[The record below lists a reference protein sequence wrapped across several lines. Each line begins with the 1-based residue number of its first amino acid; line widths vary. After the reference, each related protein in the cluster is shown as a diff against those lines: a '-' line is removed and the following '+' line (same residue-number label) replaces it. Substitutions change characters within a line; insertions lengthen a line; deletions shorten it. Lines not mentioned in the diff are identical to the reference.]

1 MEKEK
6 KVSRQY
12 KWQLKQKA
20 LKRCSQCGND
30 KIFKRGLCVICY
42 KKEKERA
49 KKYMRKYS
57 KTKKWKT
64 YYKKWMDEKNKEK

>member
-1 MEKEK
+1 MQK

-30 KIFKRGLCVICY
+30 KIFKIGLCLLCY
-42 KKEKERA
+42 DKYKERS

-57 KTKKWKT
+57 KTEKWKT
-64 YYKKWMDEKNKEK
+64 YYKGWKKKKEKENKE